1 MTRYHAT
8 PEGNVPFTA
17 EEEAEWDAMQAEF
30 AASADDRKA
39 EEVRQ
44 ERDLLLSETDWMA
57 LGDVT
62 MSDEWRT
69 YRQALRDIP
78 AQEGFPNTVTW
89 PTKPS

>member
-17 EEEAEWDAMQAEF
+17 EEEAEWDAME
-30 AASADDRKA
+30 AAYAAGADDRKA

-44 ERDLLLSETDWMA
+44 ERDQLLQQTDWMA
-57 LGDVT
+57 NSDVT
-62 MSDEWRT
+62 MSDDWRT

-78 AQEGFPNTVTW
+78 SQEGFPNTVTW
-89 PTKPS
+89 PTKP